1 MTFCTLLT
9 TMPIDIETFD
19 ESSSDELNTLTNAE
33 KVVQFLA
40 TNDDKAYTPS
50 EIAEQIDIKKNSIGT
65 VLSRLE
71 DRDLVR
77 HKGDYWAIGER
88 ETVRDAYST
97 HRIMEALDERY
108 GEEDLEEWR
117 EYAAE
122 GE

>member
-1 MTFCTLLT
+1 
-9 TMPIDIETFD
+9 MPIDIETFD
-19 ESSSDELNTLTNAE
+19 ESSSDELNTLTNGE
-33 KVVQFLA
+33 MVVRFLA

-50 EIAEQIDIKKNSIGT
+50 EIAERIDIKKNSIGT

-71 DRDLVR
+71 DRNLVR

-88 ETVRDAYST
+88 ETVRDAYRT

-117 EYAAE
+117 EHAAE
-122 GE
+122 DE